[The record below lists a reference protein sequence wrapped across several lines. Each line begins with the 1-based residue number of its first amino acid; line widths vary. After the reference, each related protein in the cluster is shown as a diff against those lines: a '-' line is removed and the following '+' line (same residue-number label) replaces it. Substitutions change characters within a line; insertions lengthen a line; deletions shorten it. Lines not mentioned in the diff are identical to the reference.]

1 VWTNAND
8 ALANNN
14 NYGNLNPRELTTKTN
29 AEK

>member
-1 VWTNAND
+1 MGTNAND

-14 NYGNLNPRELTTKTN
+14 NYGNLNPMEPTTKAD